1 MKQSQLRRL
10 ILLVAGLTLLF
21 VCVATAQTKP
31 SDSEMKEVV
40 RLLLEREVAR
50 AADGRNVT
58 VLLGPNVKSSWIP
71 EVPGLSIRKL
81 SYDEQAQ
88 VPEFYDLSS
97 DFKGNKIEVALMKGN
112 YCRKIGRR
120 YEFRRQARAWQSKVV
135 GYVESTGSGRCDGC
149 AVGSGMTYSVDRVFP
164 APPAPPP
171 RAGNLR
177 LTGSVRKVSCSKD
190 TNYIRCK
197 VDVNLTFTNT
207 GSASL
212 IILQPQGEYE
222 LWHGGT
228 TLALSEKESHANSLV
243 YEFGAWPSVYKF
255 PMYKNLANLLDQ
267 SVPPAGITRVLPSN
281 ASWNWDTSI
290 KLSLQE
296 RNSCNQHVGVEIG
309 WEEIKK
315 LTAPLWL
322 RLSYEMWPFNAEN
335 FKPNLGGILQKRWQR
350 YGLLYL
356 DEKRGRHWHSILT
369 SEPIELP
376 LNNIDLARL

>member
-1 MKQSQLRRL
+1 MKPIQLLRL
-10 ILLVAGLTLLF
+10 TLLGAGLTLLLA
-21 VCVATAQTKP
+21 CVATATAQTKP

-40 RLLLEREVAR
+40 RLLLEREVPR
-50 AADGRNVT
+50 AADGGNVT
-58 VLLGPNVKSSWIP
+58 VLIGPNVKSSWIP

-97 DFKGNKIEVALMKGN
+97 FFKGKVIEVALMKGN
-112 YCRKIGRR
+112 YCKKVGRQ
-120 YEFRRQARAWQSKVV
+120 YEFRRQAGAWRPKVS

-149 AVGSGMTYSVDRVFP
+149 AVGSGMTYSVDRVIP
-164 APPAPPP
+164 GPPAAQP
-171 RAGNLR
+171 RAGDLR
-177 LTGSVRKVSCSKD
+177 LTGSVRKISCSKD
-190 TNYIRCK
+190 TDIIRCK

-207 GSASL
+207 GSTSL

-228 TLALSEKESHANSLV
+228 TLALSENESSAKSFV
-243 YEFGAWPSVYKF
+243 YDFSAWPSIYKF
-255 PMYKNLANLLDQ
+255 PMYRNLANLLDQ
-267 SVPPAGITRVLPSN
+267 SVPPAGITQVLPSN
-281 ASWNWDTSI
+281 ASWSWDTSI
-290 KLSLQE
+290 TLSLQE

-315 LTAPLWL
+315 RTAPLWL
-322 RLSYEMWPFNAEN
+322 RLSYEMWPFNVEN

-356 DEKRGRHWHSILT
+356 EEKRGKHWHSILT
-369 SEPIELP
+369 SEPIEIH
-376 LNNIDLARL
+376 LNQN